1 MADSL
6 YLSLWFP
13 NFDEP
18 EILTRSVSVL
28 RQIPFSSARQGVTYS
43 AIQPVSW
50 SEPTILERRYRPGVS
65 PEEAVAE
72 VADFL
77 HDDYAYTFE
86 AYWDLWTPP
95 EGTRKE
101 NWILEPSLI
110 RLTARGLEFE
120 ERTAEQTGHIQIDF
134 GLDTS
139 FLHEEVEFTAEAE
152 RNVRSNVQKLVEFT
166 ALAEK
171 NAGATGRLLWSE
183 SEENL
188 AQKLIN
194 RLQRVQ

>member
-1 MADSL
+1 MGDSL

-13 NFDEP
+13 SFDEP
-18 EILTRSVSVL
+18 EILTRTVSVL
-28 RQIPFSSARQGVTYS
+28 RQIPFSPARDGITYA

-50 SEPTILERRYRPGVS
+50 SEPTILERRFQPGVA

-72 VADFL
+72 IAELL
-77 HDDYAYTFE
+77 HDDYAYIFE

-95 EGTRKE
+95 EGAEK
-101 NWILEPSLI
+101 WGLEPSLV
-110 RLTARGLEFE
+110 RVVAHGTEFE
-120 ERTAEQTGHIQIDF
+120 EGAAEQAGHIQIDF
-134 GLDTS
+134 GLDSS
-139 FLHEEVEFTAEAE
+139 FLHEEVEFTSEAE
-152 RNVRSNVQKLVEFT
+152 RNVRANVQKLVEFT
-166 ALAEK
+166 ARAEN

>member
-18 EILTRSVSVL
+18 EILPRTVSVL
-28 RQIPFSSARQGVTYS
+28 RQIPFSPARDGVTYS

-50 SEPTILERRYRPGVS
+50 SEPTILERRYRPGVA

-72 VADFL
+72 VAEFL
-77 HDDYAYTFE
+77 HDDYAYIFE
-86 AYWDLWTPP
+86 AYWDLWAPP
-95 EGTRKE
+95 QGAEK
-101 NWILEPSLI
+101 WVLEPSLV
-110 RLTARGLEFE
+110 RLTAHGMEFE
-120 ERTAEQTGHIQIDF
+120 ERAAEEAGHIQIDF

-139 FLHEEVEFTAEAE
+139 FLHEEVALTDEAE
-152 RNVRSNVQKLVEFT
+152 RNVRSNVLKLVEFT
-166 ALAEK
+166 ARVEK

-194 RLQRVQ
+194 RLQRVN

>member
-1 MADSL
+1 MGDSL

-13 NFDEP
+13 SFDEA
-18 EILTRSVSVL
+18 EILPRTVSVL
-28 RQIPFSSARQGVTYS
+28 RQIPFSATRDGVTYA

-50 SEPTILERRYRPGVS
+50 SEPTILERRFRPGVA
-65 PEEAVAE
+65 PEEAVAD
-72 VADFL
+72 VAEFL
-77 HDDYAYTFE
+77 HDDYAYVFE
-86 AYWDLWTPP
+86 TYWDLWTPP
-95 EGTRKE
+95 EGAEK
-101 NWILEPSLI
+101 WVLEPSLV
-110 RLTARGLEFE
+110 RLVAHGTEFE
-120 ERTAEQTGHIQIDF
+120 ERAAEETGHIQIDF

-139 FLHEEVEFTAEAE
+139 FLHGEVAFTSEAE

-166 ALAEK
+166 AKVEK

>member
-13 NFDEP
+13 SFDEA
-18 EILTRSVSVL
+18 EILPRTVSVL
-28 RQIPFSSARQGVTYS
+28 RQIPFSPMRSGVTYS

-65 PEEAVAE
+65 PEEAVTE
-72 VADFL
+72 VAEFL
-77 HDDYAYTFE
+77 HDDYAYVFE
-86 AYWDLWTPP
+86 AYWDLWMPP
-95 EGTRKE
+95 ERAEK
-101 NWILEPSLI
+101 WILEPSLV
-110 RLTARGLEFE
+110 RLTAQALEFE
-120 ERTAEQTGHIQIDF
+120 ESTAEQTGHIHIDF

-139 FLHEEVEFTAEAE
+139 FLHEEAELTAEAE
-152 RNVRSNVQKLVEFT
+152 GNIRSNVQRLVEFT
-166 ALAEK
+166 AQVEK

-188 AQKLIN
+188 AQKLIS

>member
-13 NFDEP
+13 SFDGP
-18 EILTRSVSVL
+18 EILTRTVSVL
-28 RQIPFSSARQGVTYS
+28 RQIPFSAARDGVTYS

-50 SEPTILERRYRPGVS
+50 SEPTILERRYRPAVA

-72 VADFL
+72 VMEFL
-77 HDDYAYTFE
+77 HDDYAYIFE

-95 EGTRKE
+95 AGAEK
-101 NWILEPSLI
+101 WVLEPSLI
-110 RLTARGLEFE
+110 RLTAHGVEFE
-120 ERTAEQTGHIQIDF
+120 ERAAEETGHIQIDF

-139 FLHEEVEFTAEAE
+139 FLHEEVELTGDAEH
-152 RNVRSNVQKLVEFT
+152 NIRSNVHKLVEFT
-166 ALAEK
+166 AKVEK

-194 RLQRVQ
+194 RLQRVN